1 MKSKWLVL
9 ALVVP
14 AVVAM
19 ATVYA
24 VDSWG
29 GVDGPATSILRNAN
43 RAEVFRVSPKYSP
56 EKTDGTIGGYP
67 IIALGTEMGPESITR
82 LTNSLRRWGVSKASK
97 KLTFEPTVAFRVWY
111 GDKALDVL
119 LSFET
124 DQLWTH
130 VVGDPNS
137 SDEMLDF
144 TPAQAEFL
152 ALVKE
157 AFPDNAKIQALP
169 DKRRS

>member
-1 MKSKWLVL
+1 VKNKWLLL
-9 ALVVP
+9 ALLVP
-14 AVVAM
+14 IVAIAVA
-19 ATVYA
+19 YA

-29 GVDGPATSILRNAN
+29 GFDGPATSILRKAD

-67 IIALGTEMGPESITR
+67 FTALGTELGPESIAR
-82 LTNSLRRWGVSKASK
+82 LSNALRSWGVTRISK
-97 KLTFEPTVAFRVWY
+97 KPAFEPTVAFRIWY

-119 LSFET
+119 LSF
-124 DQLWTH
+124 DSDAMWTH
-130 VVGDPNS
+130 VVGDPNP
-137 SDEMLDF
+137 SDDLLDF
-144 TPAQAEFL
+144 TKIRAELL

>member
-1 MKSKWLVL
+1 MKNKWIWL
-9 ALVVP
+9 ALLVP
-14 AVVAM
+14 AVAAI

-29 GVDGPATSILRNAN
+29 GVDGPSTSILRNAN

-56 EKTDGTIGGYP
+56 EKSDGTIGGYP
-67 IIALGTEMGPESITR
+67 IIALGTEPGPESITR
-82 LTNSLRRWGVSKASK
+82 ITNALRRWGVSKASK
-97 KLTFEPTVAFRVWY
+97 KLSFEPTVAFRIWY

-119 LSFET
+119 LSFDS

-137 SDEMLDF
+137 SEEMLDF
-144 TPAQAEFL
+144 APARAEFL

-157 AFPDNAKIQALP
+157 AFPDNPKIQALP
-169 DKRRS
+169 DNRRS